1 MSPETTKLWTFRVES
16 VNLASLGRIWEIEYE
31 PKTGYVHALR
41 EETDPEVDLDP
52 ANPNDFADALTGIL
66 MRIIREHAKVD
77 FARDFLQSMDDVD
90 YAGHDEAKTIAEEFH
105 RAAKRA
111 EDSAASQMHA
121 ILTSSTLPPGP
132 QDIIGQSLS
141 IGLHHY
147 IIQPG
152 NHILI
157 LDDNRGNIDADKR
170 LITAIDDLETV
181 HGMWRYADKTVKKA
195 LGA

>member
-1 MSPETTKLWTFRVES
+1 MNPETTELRKFRVES
-16 VNLASLGRIWEIEYE
+16 VDLASLGRIWEIEYD
-31 PKTGYVHALR
+31 PKTGYVHMLR

-52 ANPNDFADALTGIL
+52 TNPNDFAGALTGIL
-66 MRIIREHAKVD
+66 MRIVRDHAKVD
-77 FARDFLQSMDDVD
+77 FARGFLQSMDDVD

-121 ILTSSTLPPGP
+121 ILTGSVLPPGP
-132 QDIIGQSLS
+132 RDIIGQSLS

-152 NHILI
+152 NHVLI
-157 LDDNRGNIDADKR
+157 LDDNRGSIDADKR

-181 HGMWRYADKTVKKA
+181 HGMWRYADKTVKKT